1 MSKTELEHAI
11 TEAAKRVASWTAN
24 AKKIEQQIAAAKGR
38 IATADNQRKQSALA
52 ASLGDRAAIGELAAA
67 RAVHATAVGDLADL
81 GHALNDAAAKLWEAE
96 AEAKG
101 ARNAL
106 AKFEAD
112 VLKRKRVALAGEI
125 DKTVATLAS
134 QYREYEQLGNEIV
147 NMDVLP
153 QHAHGITNRHDG
165 ALGARR
171 VRAAL
176 PKLFDRVY
184 PNALHD
190 ESTKEPLATTEARH
204 WNLPPAETTT
214 TKAA

>member
-81 GHALNDAAAKLWEAE
+81 GQALNDAAAKLWEAE

-101 ARNAL
+101 ARNTL

-134 QYREYEQLGNEIV
+134 QYREYEQIGNEIV
-147 NMDVLP
+147 NTDPLP
-153 QHAHGITNRHDG
+153 LNLHGMSNAEG
-165 ALGARR
+165 AAGARR
-171 VRAAL
+171 IRAAV
-176 PKLFDRVY
+176 PKLLEQVFQS
-184 PNALHD
+184 AAHD
-190 ESTKEPLATTEARH
+190 EQKKEPLATTEARF
-204 WNLPPAETTT
+204 WNLAPVETTA
-214 TKAA
+214 KAA

>member
-134 QYREYEQLGNEIV
+134 QYREYEQIGNEIV
-147 NMDVLP
+147 NTDPLP
-153 QHAHGITNRHDG
+153 LNLHGMNNAEG
-165 ALGARR
+165 AAGARR
-171 VRAAL
+171 IRAAV
-176 PKLFDRVY
+176 PKLLEQVFQS
-184 PNALHD
+184 AAHD
-190 ESTKEPLATTEARH
+190 EQKKEPLATTEARF
-204 WNLPPAETTT
+204 WNLPPVETSTA
-214 TKAA
+214 KAA

>member
-81 GHALNDAAAKLWEAE
+81 GQALNDAAAKLWEAE

-101 ARNAL
+101 ARNTL

-112 VLKRKRVALAGEI
+112 VLKRKRVALASEI

-153 QHAHGITNRHDG
+153 QHAHRITNRHDG

-204 WNLPPAETTT
+204 WNLPPVETTT

>member
-52 ASLGDRAAIGELAAA
+52 ASLGDRAAIGEIAAA

-134 QYREYEQLGNEIV
+134 QYREYEQIGNEIL
-147 NMDVLP
+147 NTDPLP
-153 QHAHGITNRHDG
+153 LNLHGMNNAEG
-165 ALGARR
+165 AAGARR
-171 VRAAL
+171 IRAAV
-176 PKLFDRVY
+176 PKLLEQVFQS
-184 PNALHD
+184 AAHD
-190 ESTKEPLATTEARH
+190 EQKKENLSTTEYRFWFGEPLV
-204 WNLPPAETTT
+204 ETTT
-214 TKAA
+214 AAA

>member
-1 MSKTELEHAI
+1 MSKTELDHAI

-24 AKKIEQQIAAAKGR
+24 AIKIEQQIAAAKGR
-38 IATADNQRKQSALA
+38 IATADSQRKQSALA

-81 GHALNDAAAKLWEAE
+81 GQALNDAAAKLWEAE

-101 ARNAL
+101 ASNTL

-134 QYREYEQLGNEIV
+134 QYREYEQIGSEIV
-147 NMDVLP
+147 NTDPLP
-153 QHAHGITNRHDG
+153 LNLHGMSNAEG
-165 ALGARR
+165 AAGARR
-171 VRAAL
+171 IRAAV
-176 PKLFDRVY
+176 PKLLEQVFQSV
-184 PNALHD
+184 AHD
-190 ESTKEPLATTEARH
+190 EQKKEPLATTEARF
-204 WNLPPAETTT
+204 WNLAPVETTA
-214 TKAA
+214 KAA

>member
-1 MSKTELEHAI
+1 MSKTELDHAI

-81 GHALNDAAAKLWEAE
+81 GQALNDAAAKLWEAE

-101 ARNAL
+101 ARNTL

-134 QYREYEQLGNEIV
+134 QYREYEQIGSEIV
-147 NMDVLP
+147 NTDPLP
-153 QHAHGITNRHDG
+153 LNLHGMSNAEG
-165 ALGARR
+165 AAGARR
-171 VRAAL
+171 IRAAV
-176 PKLFDRVY
+176 PKLLEQVFQSV
-184 PNALHD
+184 AHD
-190 ESTKEPLATTEARH
+190 EQKKEPLATTEARF
-204 WNLPPAETTT
+204 WNLAPAETTIG
-214 TKAA
+214 KAA

>member
-134 QYREYEQLGNEIV
+134 QYREYEQIGNEIV
-147 NMDVLP
+147 NTDPLP
-153 QHAHGITNRHDG
+153 LNLHGMNNAEG
-165 ALGARR
+165 AAGARR
-171 VRAAL
+171 IRAAV
-176 PKLFDRVY
+176 PKLLEQVFQS
-184 PNALHD
+184 AAHD
-190 ESTKEPLATTEARH
+190 EQKKEPLATTEVRF
-204 WNLPPAETTT
+204 WNLAPAETV
-214 TKAA
+214 AAAA

>member
-38 IATADNQRKQSALA
+38 IATTDNQRKQSALP

-134 QYREYEQLGNEIV
+134 QYREYEQIGHEIV
-147 NMDVLP
+147 NTDPLP
-153 QHAHGITNRHDG
+153 LNLHGMNNAEG
-165 ALGARR
+165 AAGARR
-171 VRAAL
+171 IRAAV
-176 PKLFDRVY
+176 PKLLEQVFQS
-184 PNALHD
+184 AAHD
-190 ESTKEPLATTEARH
+190 EQKKENLSTTEYRFWFGEPLV
-204 WNLPPAETTT
+204 ETTT
-214 TKAA
+214 AAA